1 MLGVFR
7 FFGVPTTDQPR
18 VLTWGVVGAVVMRL
32 LFVLLGAELLQRFA
46 WTSYVFAALLII
58 AAIRMAFVTERG
70 FEGEESWIVRWVG
83 KIIPVTNQLQGR
95 RFVVRLGGRRV
106 LTPLAM
112 ALVVIEL
119 SDILFAVDSV
129 PAAFAITR
137 LPWIVYAA
145 NMFAVLGLRSMFT
158 VLSGAV
164 DRLRFLDRGLAVIL
178 LYVGVAMATHPWVD
192 IPTLVTL
199 GVVIGVLALT
209 TVVSILWP
217 GHPTDRGA
225 PGGSWR
231 RPRDV
236 CSTSP
241 RKPFRHRRRT
251 CRSSLPDSP
260 FALLLPRLDACP
272 DRAPASW
279 RTWTRCTARRSIAPK
294 PRPTRHR

>member
-1 MLGVFR
+1 MLSVFR
-7 FFGVPTTDQPR
+7 FFGVPAGDQSR
-18 VLTWGVVGAVVMRL
+18 VLTWGVVGAVIMRL

-46 WTSYVFAALLII
+46 WTTYVFAGLLII

-70 FEGEESWIVRWVG
+70 FEGEESWIVRAVG
-83 KIIPVTNQLQGR
+83 KVIPVTSQLQGR
-95 RFVVRLGGRRV
+95 KFVVRIDGRRV

-217 GHPTDRGA
+217 GHPT
-225 PGGSWR
+225 
-231 RPRDV
+231 
-236 CSTSP
+236 
-241 RKPFRHRRRT
+241 HR
-251 CRSSLPDSP
+251 
-260 FALLLPRLDACP
+260 
-272 DRAPASW
+272 
-279 RTWTRCTARRSIAPK
+279 
-294 PRPTRHR
+294 